1 MVGIVIGWSWKPE
14 WSRFVLLGTRSNF
27 RFVWNAPPSFGSGHV
42 SSVLATSLT
51 FPLLRKHWDS
61 FRARKAKAEQ
71 TTDKATGADQEIV
84 NFKDL
89 ETLWLL
95 LENKD
100 GGPEWQMMME
110 HSTSK
115 MTYQAW
121 RRESKIGPTQ
131 YRTRT
136 VFEDSE
142 PELVRDFFWDDDF
155 RQNWDDMLKYYKVL
169 VEYPL
174 TGTMIVHWIRKFP
187 YFYSD
192 REYIIGRRIWELEG
206 TYFCTTKGVP
216 YSSVQRNNRRWRVDT
231 YYSSWRIQA
240 VKSIKGDGQLTASEV
255 ILFHYED
262 IGIPKVF
269 VNFAVHHGM
278 WPHVQKICDGLYAY
292 KMKQMSGTSLSLSAS
307 MARINTKIPTHC
319 LGTLGLSLD
328 KEVVQSWSNTPR
340 VNRWKWIIVVG
351 VVVLACGI
359 DRGVFCKALVFGVA
373 RRLRHPKK
381 KIQT

>member
-1 MVGIVIGWSWKPE
+1 M
-14 WSRFVLLGTRSNF
+14 
-27 RFVWNAPPSFGSGHV
+27 
-42 SSVLATSLT
+42 
-51 FPLLRKHWDS
+51 
-61 FRARKAKAEQ
+61 
-71 TTDKATGADQEIV
+71 

-89 ETLWLL
+89 ETLCLL

-110 HSTSK
+110 HSTAE

-121 RRESKIGPTQ
+121 RREPKIGPTQ

-155 RQNWDDMLKYYKVL
+155 RQTWDDMLIYYKVL
-169 VEYPL
+169 KEYPL
-174 TGTMIVHWIRKFP
+174 TGTMVDHWIRKFP
-187 YFYSD
+187 FFYSD
-192 REYIIGRRIWELEG
+192 REYIIGRRIWELER

-216 YSSVQRNNRRWRVDT
+216 YSSVQRDNRRWRVDR

-240 VKSIKGDGQLTASEV
+240 VKSIKGDGQLTACEV

-269 VNFAVHHGM
+269 VNFAVRQRM
-278 WPHVQKICDGLYAY
+278 WPHVQKICHGLCAY
-292 KMKQMSGTSLSLSAS
+292 KKERMSGTSLSPSAS
-307 MARINTKIPTHC
+307 MAQINTKIPTDC
-319 LGTLGLSLD
+319 LRTLGLSLD
-328 KEVVQSWSNTPR
+328 KEVFQSWSNTPR
-340 VNRWKWIIVVG
+340 GNRWKWIIVAG
-351 VVVLACGI
+351 VVVLAYGI
-359 DRGVFCKALVFGVA
+359 DRGILRKALVFGVA